1 MSEDQKH
8 MNSMCCHG
16 ARIHL
21 PKEIFVAFE
30 SLLLSEL
37 TV

>member
-1 MSEDQKH
+1 MSEGQKH
-8 MNSMCCHG
+8 MNSMCCH
-16 ARIHL
+16 AAHIHF